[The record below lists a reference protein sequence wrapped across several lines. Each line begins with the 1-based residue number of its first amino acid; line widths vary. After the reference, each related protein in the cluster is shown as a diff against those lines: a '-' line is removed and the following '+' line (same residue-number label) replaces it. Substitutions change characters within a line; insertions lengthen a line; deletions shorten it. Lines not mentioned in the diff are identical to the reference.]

1 MFFDKEYSKADKGK
15 IRIYLNENEY
25 DLSQPIRI
33 VLNGN
38 EIFNGMVE
46 PTLDTMVESCALFYD
61 PERLFPAAVDVDI
74 AAKSAVPTSIQ
85 NVKVNGAEHNGSP
98 VYDLTG
104 RRVEELSRPGIYI
117 KDGKAMMVK

>member
-74 AAKSAVPTSIQ
+74 AAKSAVPTSIH

-104 RRVEELSRPGIYI
+104 RRVEEVSRPGIYI